1 MRYEN
6 EEGLCLS
13 SSAEVEQAAL
23 FGRRAPGS
31 DDLLWGLSSGCVVEV
46 SLRQATQ
53 EVHLQIPWIRKC
65 QFMMTVFFLKEQQV
79 SRA

>member
-1 MRYEN
+1 MRRVCASPQALN
-6 EEGLCLS
+6 LSRLHCL
-13 SSAEVEQAAL
+13 AGERLAVMINC
-23 FGRRAPGS
+23 GV
-31 DDLLWGLSSGCVVEV
+31 LSSGCVVEV